1 MQHLERF
8 GLAGAAWIL
17 TTVAAPIVATP
28 AVAATAT
35 TPSNPIACPDL
46 ARAALPDPS
55 TVITAAALR
64 EATPA
69 APAPAASDGR
79 PPMPVAAMPA
89 HCEIL
94 GQLQQRTGANGQPY
108 AIRFHLRLP
117 REWNGR
123 FVFQGGGG
131 TNGMVGDA
139 QGALFG
145 QPGVTALNGGYA
157 VISSDSGHDN
167 AVNND
172 PRRQGIATFG
182 HDAIARHNYGGGFI
196 GPVVRTGKALIRA
209 FYGRATTYTY
219 FVGGSKGGQEAMMA
233 VQRFPRDFDAALI
246 GYPGFHLAHASIA
259 QLWDG
264 QAFAA
269 VAKARGEVGND
280 GLPLINRAMSDADI
294 VLAQQAILSACDGL
308 DGTRD
313 GMIEA
318 FPACTTARVVPALA
332 HVTCPGGRPADKTAQ
347 CLLPMQVAAL
357 RKVFGGART
366 RDGRAIYSDWAWD
379 AGIGAATAA
388 GVSQGWRMWKMGDYA
403 ATANNGALIRLGAP
417 SNSAVFRSPPLE
429 VAADV
434 TSLSRYALTADID
447 QAFAD
452 AHQKWGELGESAAD
466 FMHADATD
474 LSAFTRRGGKIILF
488 HGVSDPVFS
497 ILDSLRWLKAVDRRE
512 RGRAGR
518 FIRFYAVPGM
528 NHGGGGPATTRFDI
542 FAQLVAWRERGR
554 APGAITAT
562 AGPDTPWPGR
572 SRLLCPYPQQPRRIG
587 PDREEAGSF
596 RCKVP

>member
-1 MQHLERF
+1 MLT
-8 GLAGAAWIL
+8 LAAMAGPAA
-17 TTVAAPIVATP
+17 A
-28 AVAATAT
+28 
-35 TPSNPIACPDL
+35 ACPAL
-46 ARAALPDPS
+46 SRAAMPDGS
-55 TVITAAALR
+55 TVITMAVQR

-69 APAPAASDGR
+69 APPAAATDGR

-94 GQLQQRTGANGQPY
+94 GKLQERAGAHGQTY
-108 AIRFHLRLP
+108 AIRFHMRLP
-117 REWNGR
+117 QAWNGR

-131 TNGMVGDA
+131 TNGVVGDA

-145 QPGVTALNGGYA
+145 QPGGTALNRGYA

-167 AVNND
+167 ATNND
-172 PRRQGIATFG
+172 PQRQGIATFG
-182 HDAIARHNYGGGFI
+182 HDAVARHNYGGGFI

-209 FYGRATTYTY
+209 FYGRAAAFTY

-233 VQRFPRDFDAALI
+233 VQRYPREFDAALI

-259 QLWDG
+259 QLWDA

-269 VAKARGEVGND
+269 VARGLGAIGTD
-280 GLPLINRAMSDADI
+280 GLPLINRAMSDDDI
-294 VLAQQAILSACDGL
+294 VLAQQAILAACDTL

-318 FPACTTARVVPALA
+318 FGSCTTARVLPAFGSI
-332 HVTCPGGRPADKTAQ
+332 TCAGDRPADKTPQ

-357 RKVFGGART
+357 RKVFAGAQT
-366 RDGRAIYSDWAWD
+366 RDGRAVYSDWAWD
-379 AGIGAATAA
+379 AGIGARTATSGGGG
-388 GVSQGWRMWKMGDYA
+388 GVTQGWRMWKMGDHA
-403 ATANNGALIRLGAP
+403 AQANNGALIRLGAP
-417 SNSAVFRSPPLE
+417 SNSSVFRSPPLD

-434 TSLSRYALTADID
+434 TSLSRYALSADID
-447 QAFAD
+447 EAFA
-452 AHQKWGELGESAAD
+452 AAQVKWGALGESVVD

-497 ILDSLRWLKAVDRRE
+497 ILDTLRWLKAVDRRAQ
-512 RGRAGR
+512 GQSGR
-518 FIRFYAVPGM
+518 FVRFYPVPGM

-542 FAQLVAWRERGR
+542 FSQLVAWREGGV

-572 SRLLCPYPQQPRRIG
+572 SRLLCPYPQQPRRTG
-587 PDREEAGSF
+587 PDSESAASF
-596 RCKVP
+596 RCKAA